1 MNRCAAGIIVFNP
14 NLERLKENID
24 AIQHQV
30 DILYLYNN
38 GTNDYDGLCKLLS
51 NYSKVRLIGSG
62 KNDGIPL
69 AINKMAYDAI
79 KQKMIWFL
87 TLDQDSICQ
96 DGMVQQFLLYENY
109 KNIGA
114 ICPLIVDRRRPQEIK
129 PENEIE
135 EVDFCITSGCFM
147 NLNVFEKIH
156 GMDEYLFIGLVD
168 NEYSYRMILNG
179 YKILRINSV
188 VLDHELGNIS
198 PSRFSH
204 LFLKIGN
211 LIHLKKIQ
219 ALSYKREVSP
229 FRVYYA
235 TRNIIYL
242 SEKYKNHP
250 YKFSKMFA
258 IVNGVSSILRSKQ
271 KAKVTKA
278 FFQGMVDGFKYVQE
292 S

>member
-1 MNRCAAGIIVFNP
+1 
-14 NLERLKENID
+14 
-24 AIQHQV
+24 
-30 DILYLYNN
+30 
-38 GTNDYDGLCKLLS
+38 
-51 NYSKVRLIGSG
+51 
-62 KNDGIPL
+62 
-69 AINKMAYDAI
+69 MAYDAI

-114 ICPLIVDRRRPQEIK
+114 ICPLIVDRRRPTRLCPKQQV
-129 PENEIE
+129 E

-204 LFLKIGN
+204 LFLKLGDM
-211 LIHLKKIQ
+211 LRCQKIKS
-219 ALSYKREVSP
+219 LSYTRSVSP
-229 FRVYYA
+229 MRVYYA
-235 TRNIIYL
+235 TRNSIYL
-242 SEKYKNHP
+242 SNKYPNSGIKEFSR
-250 YKFSKMFA
+250 KF
-258 IVNGVSSILRSKQ
+258 
-271 KAKVTKA
+271 A
-278 FFQGMVDGFKYVQE
+278 FFNGISSLLRGKNKVKILQAVVKGFTNDSYRAL
-292 S
+292 